1 MDNQRDALPASMRYS
16 FSAVDS
22 VPSSLTL
29 RRFDANNGNKFNPA
43 GANEIRIPV
52 QTDGF
57 LDTKKHYLQFQI
69 TNLSDAAIA
78 LEGDSACVIQELRIE
93 SQGIE
98 LERISRYNLLNLHH
112 DANNSSISDVC
123 KRSCMTGG
131 AIPTGTATIFTIA
144 GQAQDATG
152 GTAPSQT
159 YILPLQLSGFLMN
172 RFGKALPQGIAQFEV
187 IIRLETAV
195 VALKGNPTASLYEVN
210 NPVLYCPAYNIM
222 DNGIMNTYRSLI
234 SQRGVN
240 WLGNTYKTYINSLA
254 DSSVTNTGF
263 QINDRSSSL
272 LAFITLI
279 RTTTALSAKNSHS
292 LGCSTLTGITNYR
305 YKIGGVNYPPDQI
318 SIDVAGDDVNVGRVF
333 NEQLKAFADNGYTYA
348 ESLVD
353 RTRLLKTSAE
363 GAASG
368 AECACSGLCIDL
380 KRFDDERLTLVGL
393 NTAMNSVPNTIELS
407 VDGGTL
413 EGASDM
419 TTFAK
424 VEAEFFM
431 APDGRLSVAM

>member
-29 RRFDANNGNKFNPA
+29 RRFDANNGNIFNPD

-57 LDTKKHYLQFQI
+57 LDTRKHYLEFQI
-69 TNLSDAAIA
+69 HNLGDAAAA
-78 LEGDSACVIQELRIE
+78 LEGDGACVIQELRIE

-98 LERISRYNLLNLHH
+98 LERISRYNLLNIHQN
-112 DANNSSISDVC
+112 ANNSSLSDLC
-123 KRSCMTGG
+123 KRSSMTG
-131 AIPTGTATIFTIA
+131 ASPPLASADIFTVEGRSLA
-144 GQAQDATG
+144 AAAAVGQALTV
-152 GTAPSQT
+152 T
-159 YILPLQLSGFLMN
+159 LPLQLSGFLMN
-172 RFGKALPQGIAQFEV
+172 RFGKALPQGISQFEI
-187 IIRLETAV
+187 IIRLETAIT
-195 VALKGNPTASLYEVN
+195 ALKGTSAVAKYEVN

-254 DSSVTNTGF
+254 ASTVTNTGF
-263 QINDRSSSL
+263 QLNDRSSSL
-272 LAFITLI
+272 LSFITLI
-279 RTTTALSAKNSHS
+279 RLNSNLTDKTKNS
-292 LGCSTLTGITNYR
+292 LGCTTLHGIDNYR
-305 YKIGGVNYPPDQI
+305 YKIGGVNFPPDQI
-318 SIDVAGDDVNVGRVF
+318 GIIATGNNITVGRVY
-333 NEQLKAFADNGYTYA
+333 NEQLKSFADSGQIYS
-348 ESLVD
+348 ESLVTN
-353 RTRLLKTSAE
+353 TRLVQSSAA
-363 GAASG
+363 GAAAG
-368 AECACSGLCIDL
+368 TACACSGLCIDL
-380 KRFDDERLTLVGL
+380 KRWEDERLTLVGI

-407 VDGGTL
+407 TNSTTL
-413 EGASDM
+413 EGVSDM

-431 APDGRLSVAM
+431 APDGRISVAM